1 MTVMYENI
9 GLVSVTYRRL
19 PAEAVV
25 RLAKDAGLACIE
37 WGSDVH
43 VPETDPAGA
52 RRVGEFTR
60 AAGLSVASYGTY
72 YRLGQG
78 QDFSAY
84 LTAAEALGAPS
95 LRLWAGTR
103 GSNAVDAATRRLWTA
118 DGIAAAEAAAARGLR
133 IAFEYHPGTLTD
145 ACDSAVRPMRES
157 GPWTA
162 IRSAP
167 TASAALPEM
176 GRISTSGSVSAGMPT
191 ASATG
196 ESRFVSS
203 STAPDARSICTAV
216 RRTTRA
222 GVMDT
227 SRRSP
232 SCPPSSSAP

>member
-60 AAGLSVASYGTY
+60 AVGLSVASYGTY

-103 GSNAVDAATRRLWTA
+103 GSDAVDAATRRLWTA

-145 ACDSAVRPMRES
+145 ACDSAVRLMREINHPAAGLYWQPDFRKS
-157 GPWTA
+157 EYELLRGLE
-162 IRSAP
+162 
-167 TASAALPEM
+167 AALP
-176 GRISTSGSVSAGMPT
+176 
-191 ASATG
+191 
-196 ESRFVSS
+196 
-203 STAPDARSICTAV
+203 
-216 RRTTRA
+216 
-222 GVMDT
+222 
-227 SRRSP
+227 
-232 SCPPSSSAP
+232 

>member
-25 RLAKDAGLACIE
+25 RLAKNAGLACVE

-52 RRVGEFTR
+52 RRVGESTR

-103 GSNAVDAATRRLWTA
+103 GSDAVDAATRRLWTA

-133 IAFEYHPGTLTD
+133 KSEYELLRGL
-145 ACDSAVRPMRES
+145 E
-157 GPWTA
+157 
-162 IRSAP
+162 
-167 TASAALPEM
+167 AALPWLRAIHLFSWLPDGTRLPLADRRPLWESLLRHVPQCDRIRLLLEFVPGDDADPAILAREAETLRGIADQA
-176 GRISTSGSVSAGMPT
+176 GR
-191 ASATG
+191 
-196 ESRFVSS
+196 
-203 STAPDARSICTAV
+203 
-216 RRTTRA
+216 
-222 GVMDT
+222 
-227 SRRSP
+227 
-232 SCPPSSSAP
+232 

>member
-78 QDFSAY
+78 
-84 LTAAEALGAPS
+84 
-95 LRLWAGTR
+95 R
-103 GSNAVDAATRRLWTA
+103 
-118 DGIAAAEAAAARGLR
+118 
-133 IAFEYHPGTLTD
+133 
-145 ACDSAVRPMRES
+145 
-157 GPWTA
+157 
-162 IRSAP
+162 
-167 TASAALPEM
+167 
-176 GRISTSGSVSAGMPT
+176 
-191 ASATG
+191 
-196 ESRFVSS
+196 
-203 STAPDARSICTAV
+203 
-216 RRTTRA
+216 
-222 GVMDT
+222 T
-227 SRRSP
+227 SRLT
-232 SCPPSSSAP
+232 

>member
-60 AAGLSVASYGTY
+60 AVGLSVASYGTY

-103 GSNAVDAATRRLWTA
+103 GSDAVDAATRRLWTA
-118 DGIAAAEAAAARGLR
+118 DGIAAAEAAAAR
-133 IAFEYHPGTLTD
+133 LTTCWQR
-145 ACDSAVRPMRES
+145 A
-157 GPWTA
+157 A
-162 IRSAP
+162 IRS
-167 TASAALPEM
+167 
-176 GRISTSGSVSAGMPT
+176 
-191 ASATG
+191 
-196 ESRFVSS
+196 
-203 STAPDARSICTAV
+203 
-216 RRTTRA
+216 
-222 GVMDT
+222 
-227 SRRSP
+227 
-232 SCPPSSSAP
+232 

>member
-103 GSNAVDAATRRLWTA
+103 GSDAVDAATRRLWTA

-145 ACDSAVRPMRES
+145 ACDSAVRLMREINH
-157 GPWTA
+157 PCR
-162 IRSAP
+162 RSVLAAGLPQIGVRIAP
-167 TASAALPEM
+167 
-176 GRISTSGSVSAGMPT
+176 R
-191 ASATG
+191 TG
-196 ESRFVSS
+196 GG
-203 STAPDARSICTAV
+203 TAV
-216 RRTTRA
+216 APGNPPVLVVAGRHPPAACRPAPPVGKPTPPRAAVRPHPVTA
-222 GVMDT
+222 GVCP
-227 SRRSP
+227 RR
-232 SCPPSSSAP
+232 

>member
-1 MTVMYENI
+1 MYENI

-19 PAEAVV
+19 PAEAVA

-95 LRLWAGTR
+95 LRL
-103 GSNAVDAATRRLWTA
+103 
-118 DGIAAAEAAAARGLR
+118 
-133 IAFEYHPGTLTD
+133 
-145 ACDSAVRPMRES
+145 
-157 GPWTA
+157 
-162 IRSAP
+162 
-167 TASAALPEM
+167 
-176 GRISTSGSVSAGMPT
+176 
-191 ASATG
+191 
-196 ESRFVSS
+196 
-203 STAPDARSICTAV
+203 
-216 RRTTRA
+216 
-222 GVMDT
+222 
-227 SRRSP
+227 
-232 SCPPSSSAP
+232 